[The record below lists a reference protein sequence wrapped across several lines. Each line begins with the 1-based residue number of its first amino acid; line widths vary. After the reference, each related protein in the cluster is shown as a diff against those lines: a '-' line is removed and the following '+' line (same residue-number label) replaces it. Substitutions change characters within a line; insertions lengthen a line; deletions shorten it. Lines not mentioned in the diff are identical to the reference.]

1 MINPGEEKQTVASQS
16 PGARLEYTIR
26 VRCDEHY
33 YGPKCNRVCRPRDDY
48 FGHYVCDQLGNR
60 ECMEG
65 WTNLTTSC
73 KTGRKRPLSSRERRG
88 SSPGM
93 FRNVRNAGHLQRF
106 RR

>member
-1 MINPGEEKQTVASQS
+1 MASQS

-93 FRNVRNAGHLQRF
+93 CRNVRNAGHLQRF